1 MSLNIARRTAAE
13 VVILDLKGWATL
25 GADSDRLSEVL
36 HGEIR
41 AGTRKL
47 LVNLSALGHVDSSGV
62 SALLRAF
69 VEMRDSGGVMR
80 LLIPPGRVREL
91 FDALQLSRAFTY
103 LPDEASAL
111 ATFD

>member
-25 GADSDRLSEVL
+25 GADSDRLSEIL

-62 SALLRAF
+62 SALIRAF

-80 LLIPPGRVREL
+80 LLVPPGRVREL

-103 LPDEASAL
+103 FADEASAL
-111 ATFD
+111 AGFG

>member
-69 VEMRDSGGVMR
+69 VNEGQRGSDAAAHPPRAGAPTLRR
-80 LLIPPGRVREL
+80 L
-91 FDALQLSRAFTY
+91 AAFASLY
-103 LPDEASAL
+103 LPSR
-111 ATFD
+111 